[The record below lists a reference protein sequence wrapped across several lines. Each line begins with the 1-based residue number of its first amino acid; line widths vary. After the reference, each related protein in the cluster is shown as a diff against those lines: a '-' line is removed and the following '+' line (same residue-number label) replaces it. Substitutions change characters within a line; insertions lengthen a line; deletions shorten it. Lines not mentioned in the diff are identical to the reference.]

1 MSTVGTALMTWEEFV
16 KLPDEDWDNENGT
29 HLELQDGEVVVVAPP
44 RAVHQWKQGWL
55 AKWFTESAREKGY
68 AATEVFY
75 RPAANLQFWRA
86 DVAYLFIHDWELMR
100 GNDYPVYS
108 PPLIIEV
115 LSPSNRRTKIQRQQI
130 AAFSGGTREF
140 WVVDL
145 TARTIEVTVVGRAP
159 RVYAEDET
167 VPVTML
173 PGVSFPVGDLFR
185 EPSSHHR

>member
-1 MSTVGTALMTWEEFV
+1 MSTLGTALTTWKDFIQ
-16 KLPDEDWDNENGT
+16 LPDEEWDNENGT

-55 AKWFTESAREKGY
+55 AHWFSDAAAKKGY
-68 AATEVFY
+68 AATEVYY

-86 DVAYLFIHDWELMR
+86 DVAYLPNDDWALMR

-108 PPLIIEV
+108 PPLIVEV
-115 LSPSNRRTKIQRQQI
+115 LSPSNRAVKIQRQRI

-145 TARTIEVTVVGRAP
+145 VARTIEVTVPGRLSQ
-159 RVYAEDET
+159 VYGEDEII
-167 VPVTML
+167 PVTVITGAM
-173 PGVSFPVGDLFR
+173 FPVRELFQA
-185 EPSSHHR
+185 